1 MVFKCFHTN
10 KVFSGP
16 SIITPF
22 INVLDYHFEM
32 NLLSA

>member
-16 SIITPF
+16 SITPF